1 MSTRGYIV
9 GAVGIAMVAVSAL
22 TAMTTATAVEPAQVG
37 RYSTIE
43 SAVPESIDSRYLA
56 TMRVL
61 TPGTALAKS
70 TDADLAA
77 FARGFCANGA
87 DVSGLSQTAEV
98 KSMFGTGPD
107 SVRVMF
113 RIMAAYYCPALL
125 PKVG

>member
-22 TAMTTATAVEPAQVG
+22 TAMTTATAAEPAQVG
-37 RYSTIE
+37 RYSTVE
-43 SAVPESIDSRYLA
+43 TQVVESIDSRYLA

-61 TPGTALAKS
+61 TPGTTLAAS

-87 DVSGLSQTAEV
+87 DVSDLSKTAEV
-98 KSMFGTGPD
+98 EAMFGTSPD

-113 RIMAAYYCPALL
+113 RVMAAYYCPASL
-125 PKVG
+125 PNVG